1 MSESKAGGRA
11 VSEPQQRVSRRRW
24 LQQAS
29 GVATVIAAPWSRAQS
44 FPQRPVRVLVGYS
57 PGGGVDAMARLLAQ
71 GLSTVWGQ
79 QVVVENRAGAS
90 GLIAADA
97 VSRSAADGHT
107 LLLGESGLFIAHM
120 LQPRASLDPLKAFVP
135 VAGLFTSPL
144 MVVGSM
150 TFPAH
155 NPHTLLA
162 ELKARPGQYAYATS
176 GVGTVQHL
184 GFEMLKARAGAF
196 VVHIPYRGASQI
208 LPDIVGGQVPLGVV
222 SATAGLNQSRAG
234 KVKALAMMSNVR
246 LPGAEHVAPL
256 SDALPGFQ
264 AAPRLCLLA
273 PATTPA
279 SVVEGVSE
287 AVRTV
292 LEAPDTVASA
302 LRQGAVPAYLSAKAM
317 TSDLPREVQEWAAI
331 IRDQKIGDT

>member
-1 MSESKAGGRA
+1 MTSSK
-11 VSEPQQRVSRRRW
+11 VSRRRW
-24 LQQAS
+24 LSHGLGTAA
-29 GVATVIAAPWSRAQS
+29 VMAAPWCMGQS
-44 FPQRPVRVLVGYS
+44 FPQRPVRLLVGYS

-71 GLSTVWGQ
+71 GLTQVWGQ

-90 GLIAADA
+90 GLIAAEA
-97 VSRSAADGHT
+97 VSRAAPDGHT

-120 LQPRASLDPLKAFVP
+120 LQPRAGLDPVKAFAP

-150 TFPAH
+150 GFPAH
-155 NPHTLLA
+155 NPQTLLT
-162 ELKARPGQYAYATS
+162 ELKSHPGRYAYATS

-184 GFEMLKARAGAF
+184 GFEMLMGRTGAF

-222 SATAGLNQSRAG
+222 SATAGLAQARAG
-234 KVKALAMMSNVR
+234 KVKALAMMSTVR

-264 AAPRLCLLA
+264 VAPRLCLLA
-273 PATTPA
+273 PVQTPA
-279 SVVEGVSE
+279 AVVESLSE

-292 LEAPDTVASA
+292 LEAPETVASA
-302 LRQGAVPAYLSAKAM
+302 LRQGAVPAYLSVKGM
-317 TSDLPREVQEWAAI
+317 SGDLPRELQEWAGI
-331 IRDQKIGDT
+331 IREQRIGDA

>member
-1 MSESKAGGRA
+1 MSECKASSVAQPGL
-11 VSEPQQRVSRRRW
+11 SRRR
-24 LQQAS
+24 LLRQA
-29 GVATVIAAPWSRAQS
+29 GGAAAVMAMPWCQAQS

-57 PGGGVDAMARLLAQ
+57 AGGGVDAMARLLAQ
-71 GLSTVWGQ
+71 GLSNVWGQ
-79 QVVVENRAGAS
+79 QVVVDNRAGAS
-90 GLIAADA
+90 GLIAAEA
-97 VSRSAADGHT
+97 VSRAAADGHT

-120 LQPRASLDPLKAFVP
+120 LQPRTSLDPVKAFVP
-135 VAGLFTSPL
+135 IAGLFTSPL

-155 NPHTLLA
+155 HPQSLLA
-162 ELKARPGQYAYATS
+162 ELRSHPGRYAYATS

-222 SATAGLNQSRAG
+222 SATAGLAQARAG
-234 KVKALAMMSNVR
+234 KVKALAMMSTVR
-246 LPGAEHVAPL
+246 LPGAEHVVPL

-273 PATTPA
+273 PASTPS
-279 SVVEGVSE
+279 SVVEGLSE
-287 AVRTV
+287 AVRSV

-302 LRQGAVPAYLSAKAM
+302 LRQGAVPAYLSAKTM
-317 TSDLPREVQEWAAI
+317 TSDLPRELQAWSSI
-331 IRDQKIGDT
+331 IREQKIGDT

>member
-1 MSESKAGGRA
+1 MSGSNASHKT
-11 VSEPQQRVSRRRW
+11 PPRVSRRRW
-24 LQQAS
+24 LHQS
-29 GVATVIAAPWSRAQS
+29 LGVAATIASPWGLAQT
-44 FPQRPVRVLVGYS
+44 FPQRPVRLLVGYS
-57 PGGGVDAMARLLAQ
+57 AGGGVDAMARLLAQ
-71 GLSTVWGQ
+71 GLSNVWGQ

-90 GLIAADA
+90 GLIAAEA

-120 LQPRASLDPLKAFVP
+120 LQPRSSLDPVKAFVP

-150 TFPAH
+150 GFPAH
-155 NPHTLLA
+155 NPQTLLA
-162 ELKARPGQYAYATS
+162 ELKAHPGRYAYATS

-184 GFEMLKARAGAF
+184 GFEMLKGRTGTF
-196 VVHIPYRGASQI
+196 VVHIPYRGAAQI

-222 SATAGLNQSRAG
+222 SATAGLSQSRAG
-234 KVKALAMMSNVR
+234 KVKALALMSPVR
-246 LPGAEHVAPL
+246 LPGAEQVAPM

-264 AAPRLCLLA
+264 VAPRLCLLA
-273 PATTPA
+273 PTQTPA
-279 SVVEGVSE
+279 AVVEGLSE

-302 LRQGAVPAYLSAKAM
+302 LRQGAVPAYLSAKGMA
-317 TSDLPREVQEWAAI
+317 SDLPRELQEWAGI
-331 IRDQKIGDT
+331 IREQKIGDS